1 MPYEQLTAL
10 ALFVLVSSITPGPNN
25 LMLMASGANF
35 GVIRTLPHMAG
46 ITTGITVMVALVGI
60 GIMRIFEAWPATA
73 TVLKAVSA
81 AYLLY
86 LAWKIATS
94 RPPERPETAE
104 GAGHPFSLL
113 QAALFQWVNPKAWA
127 MVVSAVSLYAPGG
140 DVGAVL
146 LIALVFCVVSLPA
159 VSVWA
164 VLGQKLRRLLG
175 DPRRLRIFN
184 GAIAALLVASLYPV
198 LSL

>member
-198 LSL
+198 ISL

>member
-81 AYLLY
+81 AYLLF